1 MRILTLFF
9 LMSWRSLLVIG
20 QDLSGLTSVRDTS
33 FTLENEYTRMLK
45 AYPDIRWVQEEIGG
59 GRVSR
64 DIPYLEVDS
73 LVLTADIY
81 HSVVEGLC
89 PGIVI
94 IHGGGWRSG
103 DKRQLGSLSK
113 RLAAKGFTCI
123 AINYRL
129 STEALYPAAICD
141 VKTAIQWVRENANS
155 LYVDPDKIAA
165 LGFSAGGHLAALAGT
180 TAVNVQ
186 GFAGVCEDDAR
197 NSQVQAIVDID
208 GILAFIHP
216 ESGEGDDRTSKSA
229 ATYWFGY
236 TKEQREDLWVQAS
249 PLTHVSAATPP
260 TLFINSSVNRMH
272 AGRDDFIK
280 ELNQLGIYSDTKVF
294 PDAPHSFCLFEPWFT
309 PTLNYIVD
317 FLNVVFQ

>member
-1 MRILTLFF
+1 MRTLALFLLMLWSILLA
-9 LMSWRSLLVIG
+9 IG
-20 QDLSGLTSVRDTS
+20 QDLSGVTGIRDTS
-33 FTLENEYTRMLK
+33 FTPEREYMRMLK
-45 AYPDIRWVQEEIGG
+45 AFPDIQLVQEEIGG
-59 GRVSR
+59 SRASR
-64 DIPYLEVDS
+64 DVPYLEVDNS
-73 LVLTADIY
+73 VLTADIY
-81 HSVVEGLC
+81 HSVSEGRC

-103 DKRQLGSLSK
+103 DKRQLGPLAQ

-123 AINYRL
+123 TINYRL

-141 VKTAIQWVRENANS
+141 VKAAIQWLRENADS

-180 TAVNVQ
+180 TASNVSK
-186 GFAGVCEDDAR
+186 FADVCEGDRR
-197 NSQVQAIVDID
+197 NNHVQAIVDID

-216 ESGEGDDRTSKSA
+216 ESGEGDDRKSKSA
-229 ATYWFGY
+229 ATHWFGY
-236 TKEQREDLWVQAS
+236 TKEQREDLWVEAS

-280 ELNQLGIYSDTKVF
+280 ELDQLGIYHDTKVF

-309 PTLNYIVD
+309 PTLGYIVD
-317 FLNVVFQ
+317 FLAVVFR